1 MERSSF
7 TFSRITENLLK
18 ITRYAIV
25 FLHFYI
31 FIANSFYQCIV
42 IIYDLRNN
50 YAIIMLKQLS
60 EIYEVFDDHSIQIIM
75 LYYFAMSQYVC
86 FRE

>member
-7 TFSRITENLLK
+7 TFSRMTENLLK
-18 ITRYAIV
+18 FFLSMPSINV
-25 FLHFYI
+25 F
-31 FIANSFYQCIV
+31 
-42 IIYDLRNN
+42 IYDLRNN

-75 LYYFAMSQYVC
+75 LYYFVMSQCVC